1 MDEAPPGAGRR
12 HLRRCHL
19 RRPPDIGGALHA
31 ATIVVIGSVPMDRL
45 RHVVPAF
52 TGLSEVWLELILAYQ
67 AQGQGGAQASK
78 EGAS

>member
-1 MDEAPPGAGRR
+1 
-12 HLRRCHL
+12 
-19 RRPPDIGGALHA
+19 
-31 ATIVVIGSVPMDRL
+31 MDRL